1 LFGSNPDAIAGL
13 AYDAAN
19 LVVDA
24 LKRMQASDP
33 ASFAALGSDK
43 EGDAAAA
50 KAARAKLRELING
63 VQGFPGITGVITFDE
78 NRNPVKPAV
87 VIKVENGVEKFA
99 ASIAP

>member
-1 LFGSNPDAIAGL
+1 
-13 AYDAAN
+13 
-19 LVVDA
+19 VVDA

-33 ASFAALGSDK
+33 TSFAALGSTR
-43 EGDAAAA
+43 
-50 KAARAKLRELING
+50 RATPRRQGRAGELRDLING
-63 VQGFPGITGVITFDE
+63 VKDFPGITGVINFDA